1 MTRGKG
7 SDKHKNL
14 QKVLST
20 LLREMGYLV
29 IIEPAFDSRNADLL
43 VQDIQSMKTTIIE
56 IELHKNYRHAL
67 QSIRSDLQFCN
78 EVIVLC
84 ENVVILRRLNDLCNK
99 FCNTNRNRIHFV
111 PINHYLNYIRT
122 LFQNKNNR
130 KNHNKS
136 QNNIRHYKD
145 KGG

>member
-7 SDKHKNL
+7 SDRHKNL
-14 QKVLST
+14 QKILSA
-20 LLREMGYLV
+20 LLRERGYLV
-29 IIEPAFDSRNADLL
+29 MIEPAFDSRNADLV

-56 IELHKNYRHAL
+56 IELHRNYQHAL
-67 QSIRSDLQFCN
+67 QSIRSDLQFCD
-78 EVIVLC
+78 EVIILC
-84 ENVVILRRLNDLCNK
+84 ANVVILRRLNNLCNK
-99 FCNTNRNRIHFV
+99 FCYTDRNRIHFA
-111 PINHYLNYIRT
+111 PINHYLDYVRT

-136 QNNIRHYKD
+136 QNNILHYKG